1 MKTRATALLLILSC
15 STAVA
20 TEQAEHKEWEW
31 RGPGEAGSWLQ
42 TERRGS
48 TVTFSLELNRGEPSY
63 NIGMASAQF
72 PLEHHLGIYQPY
84 ELPGCALAF
93 AFVGDE
99 VEIKQVGSGS
109 DCDFGFGVMASH
121 VLTLK
126 QAE

>member
-1 MKTRATALLLILSC
+1 MKPPVALLLLLMC
-15 STAVA
+15 STAIA
-20 TEQAEHKEWEW
+20 TETTEHKEWEW
-31 RGPGEAGSWLQ
+31 RGPGGAGAWLQ

-63 NIGMASAQF
+63 NIGMASGQF

-109 DCDFGFGVMASH
+109 DCDFGFGVMANH